1 MKTSGFRCETKF
13 GLLVF
18 LGHPIVHVSF
28 SPPLFWKAF
37 LRHCSMSTSITDCCM
52 TKIHQIIMD
61 QSACMAC
68 LRRGQGRQ
76 SPCVCRREFR
86 MNSRRKGS
94 PPQCFGDLA
103 RKNSL
108 STIVN
113 TFAKLLLNPL
123 FHLIWASWPRSLQLV
138 AATGDQKFA

>member
-1 MKTSGFRCETKF
+1 
-13 GLLVF
+13 
-18 LGHPIVHVSF
+18 
-28 SPPLFWKAF
+28 
-37 LRHCSMSTSITDCCM
+37 MSTSITNYCM
-52 TKIHQIIMD
+52 TKRYQIVMD

-94 PPQCFGDLA
+94 APQCYGDLA

-108 STIVN
+108 SIIVN
-113 TFAKLLLNPL
+113 TFAKLLLDPL
-123 FHLIWASWPRSLQLV
+123 FHLIWASWPRSLHLCFHFSLFHTFHIFNYHHIRKERRW
-138 AATGDQKFA
+138 ADGRRCCN